1 MPLSMIPGSSVLK
14 EVGGNCD
21 SEFKRRRAKQQE
33 RVREEGTWG
42 PHRRN
47 AGDPSHFISS
57 WQSASGPGAA
67 ALGLTSVS
75 SRKLLMGTEGGRCVG
90 AVITSQGR
98 DLSLQ
103 GRVKPSEKGKLN

>member
-1 MPLSMIPGSSVLK
+1 MIPGSSVLK

-33 RVREEGTWG
+33 RVRVEGTWG

-75 SRKLLMGTEGGRCVG
+75 SRKLLMGTEWGKRCWSSYHQSG
-90 AVITSQGR
+90 ARFVTA
-98 DLSLQ
+98 
-103 GRVKPSEKGKLN
+103 GKSKAVREREA